1 MDELMKKKEPCTCSR
16 QGGICGD
23 MTYDEMFKAML
34 ASKQDSQ
41 QGFNRLLEIHL
52 KWKRLAAEVR

>member
-1 MDELMKKKEPCTCSR
+1 
-16 QGGICGD
+16 